1 VLRLAIAVVAIALPD
16 CINPSLI
23 AAELFLAAGEHPGR
37 RTVLFTASAWT
48 VTFLVGLALALGLG
62 DLILSVVP
70 KPGHTL
76 KYSLIEAAGLV
87 LIVGGTVVLARRKA
101 LVGSGRMPESGQ
113 KSHGSP
119 ILLGAGVAGLEMLTA
134 FPYFAAIAIIIGSD
148 TGTPGKVFL
157 LILYCVVYTLPLI
170 AIAVVCVVMGKR
182 AEDVLRPVVDWLFAR
197 WPVILGTLAVAVGIA
212 LAVNGIVHLSSRL

>member
-1 VLRLAIAVVAIALPD
+1 MLRLAIAVVAIALPD

-37 RTVLFTASAWT
+37 RTVLFTVSAWI
-48 VTFLVGLALALGLG
+48 VTFVFGLALALGLG
-62 DLILSVVP
+62 DLILSFVP
-70 KPGHTL
+70 KPGYTL
-76 KYSLIEAAGLV
+76 KYSLIEAGGLL

-101 LVGSGRMPESGQ
+101 LAGSGPMPESGR

-148 TGTPGKVFL
+148 TGNAGKVFL
-157 LILYCVVYTLPLI
+157 LVLYCVVYTLPLI

-182 AEDVLRPVVDWLFAR
+182 AEDLLRPIVDWLFAR
-197 WPVILGTLAVAVGIA
+197 WPIMLGTLAIAVGIA
-212 LAVNGIVHLSSRL
+212 LAINGIVHLSSR